1 MTSRAQGLNQAVRK
15 AGDGI
20 SLAQTAEGAMQETTK
35 VLQQMWELAVQS
47 ANDTNS
53 GSDRANIQKGVNPLN
68 SRDRSYCNNK

>member
-35 VLQQMWELAVQS
+35 VLQQM
-47 ANDTNS
+47 
-53 GSDRANIQKGVNPLN
+53 
-68 SRDRSYCNNK
+68 